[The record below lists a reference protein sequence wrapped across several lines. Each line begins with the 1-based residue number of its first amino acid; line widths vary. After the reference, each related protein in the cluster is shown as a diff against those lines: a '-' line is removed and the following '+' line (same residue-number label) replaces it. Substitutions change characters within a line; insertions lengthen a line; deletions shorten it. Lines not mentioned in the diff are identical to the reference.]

1 MIENTV
7 KHTVIVTVD
16 KATVDLA
23 KTFPLVIE
31 DVRKILDENALT
43 KQHATVIKGKGLYYK
58 RTFEI

>member
-23 KTFPLVIE
+23 KTFPLVIN
-31 DVRKILDENALT
+31 DVRKILDEYALT

-58 RTFEI
+58 RTLEV